1 MSLMGLESNKIVQ
14 VLVLCLTFAAG
25 GFSGYKY
32 AQYKMSTQKEVP
44 QGRPATVEAARAIQ
58 EKLSSRIKVA
68 GLLKANESIVLRN
81 EVEGKINKIFYEGG
95 SYVEKDAVLLTLD
108 DAIYKAQLEE
118 ARAQLVATEAQ
129 YKRLDELAKKGY
141 ATKKDFDKGL
151 SDYET
156 AVARFDLAKTKLA
169 QTVIRAPFEG
179 FLGLR
184 DVSPGAV
191 LKPGQDLMSLEDLDP
206 LRVEFKVPESEAQRV
221 TLHQKIE
228 IYVGN
233 DESEHHEAMVDAIDS
248 KVDPVGHN
256 LTIRATLHNQNG
268 HLKSGQ
274 FANVYVP
281 VGGEKEVIT
290 VPEAAVESV
299 GKTEHV
305 FIVEDNVARKVEVK
319 TGRREKGKVE
329 IINGVKKGDLVVTA
343 GHLKIGNGSEVTV
356 VSN

>member
-1 MSLMGLESNKIVQ
+1 MGFDQNKIVQ
-14 VLVLCLTFAAG
+14 ALALLLTFGAG
-25 GFSGYKY
+25 GFAGYKY
-32 AQYKMSTQKEVP
+32 AGYKMGIQKEAP
-44 QGRPATVEAARAIQ
+44 QMRPATVEAARALQ
-58 EKLSSRIKVA
+58 ETLSSRIKVA
-68 GLLKANESIVLRN
+68 GLLKANESILLRN

-95 SYVEKDAVLLTLD
+95 SYVEKDAILLTLE
-108 DAIYKAQLEE
+108 DALYKAQLDE
-118 ARAQLVATEAQ
+118 AKSQLVAAEAQ
-129 YKRLDELAKKGY
+129 YKRLDELMKKGY
-141 ATKKDFDKGL
+141 ATKKDFDKAL

-156 AVARFDLAKTKLA
+156 AKARLESAATKLS

-221 TLHQKIE
+221 ALNQKVE
-228 IYVGN
+228 VFVGN
-233 DESEHHEAMVDAIDS
+233 DESERHEAVVDAIDS

-256 LTIRATLHNQNG
+256 LTIRATLHNHNG

-281 VGGEKEVIT
+281 VGGEKEVVT

-305 FIVEDNVARKVEVK
+305 FIVEDNVVRKVEVK
-319 TGRREKGKVE
+319 TGRREQGKVE
-329 IINGVKKGDLVVTA
+329 IIAGVKKGDLVVTA

-356 VSN
+356 VSK